1 MKKVIITLTMLI
13 IAVTALNINPNP
25 AFAATKKVETKTT
38 VKKVVAKKASVKTTM
53 KWDASALK
61 IVTNP
66 NAFDHSTVI
75 RNAYIKKVESYA
87 KRHKIK
93 VITAKVVNGMRE

>member
-1 MKKVIITLTMLI
+1 MKKLLITLTLI
-13 IAVTALNINPNP
+13 ISAVTFMNVNPSP
-25 AFAATKKVETKTT
+25 VFAAAKKVPAKAV
-38 VKKVVAKKASVKTTM
+38 VKKVSAKISVKTTM

-66 NAFDHSTVI
+66 SSFDHSNTI
-75 RNAYIKKVESYA
+75 RNAYIKKVEAYA
-87 KRHKIK
+87 KRNKIK

>member
-1 MKKVIITLTMLI
+1 MKKIFITLTLVVL
-13 IAVTALNINPNP
+13 IAVTFLNINPNP
-25 AFAATKKVETKTT
+25 VYAATKKV
-38 VKKVVAKKASVKTTM
+38 AVKTTM

-66 NAFDHSTVI
+66 NSFDHNTAI
-75 RNAYIKKVESYA
+75 RNSYIKKVESYA

-93 VITAKVVNGMRE
+93 IITAKVVNGMRE